1 MSTSLDGAVEAWHLV
16 DRTRTGDIDAFSDL
30 YRRHYTEVFDF
41 VLVRAR
47 DWMLAEEITAEAFC
61 RALRRIDSLTYR
73 GSSPVAWL
81 STIAR
86 NVLIDEFK
94 SSRRRREVPWL
105 DGADWPG
112 DGTDPGARVCQ
123 REAAVELRRSMEQL
137 TDEQRRCLTLRFFE
151 HRSVA
156 EVARLM
162 HKTEGSVRALQNR
175 AVRRLGDFLTTGAA
189 GR

>member
-1 MSTSLDGAVEAWHLV
+1 MSTSLGSAVEAWDLV

-30 YRRHYTEVFDF
+30 YRRHYAEVFDF

-47 DWMLAEEITAEAFC
+47 NWTLAEEITAETFC
-61 RALRRIDSLTYR
+61 RALRRIDSVTYR
-73 GSSPVAWL
+73 GSSPAAWL

-86 NVLIDEFK
+86 NIIIDEFK

-105 DGADWPG
+105 EGADWPG
-112 DGTDPGARVCQ
+112 EATDPGVRVCQ
-123 REAAVELRRSMEQL
+123 REAAIELHRSMAQL

-151 HRSVA
+151 HRPVA

-162 HKTEGSVRALQNR
+162 RKSEGSVRALQNR